1 MRAVHLLPV
10 AAAALML
17 AAAVWHDVRSHRIPN
32 TVVLAGLLVAAGLS
46 LVPSG
51 GSVAKC
57 LGGMAAG
64 FAIFLPLYAIHVLGA
79 GDVKLMAAVG
89 GFVGFP
95 DILAAALYAAVAGG
109 VVALLW
115 ATRAGELRQALRN
128 VRTGLVVGA
137 GDLAAGTL
145 PRLDSMPAVPARAP
159 YAIAIAAGTAVH
171 AWLVNT

>member
-1 MRAVHLLPV
+1 MRAVHLLTV

-46 LVPSG
+46 SMPAG
-51 GSVAKC
+51 RGVANS

-64 FAIFLPLYAIHVLGA
+64 FALFVPLYAIHVLGA

-95 DILAAALYAAVAGG
+95 GILAAALFAAAAGG
-109 VVALLW
+109 VVALVW
-115 ATRAGELRQALRN
+115 AARAGELRRALRN
-128 VRTGLVVGA
+128 VRTGLVLGA
-137 GDLAAGTL
+137 SDLAAGTL
-145 PRLDSMPAVPARAP
+145 PRLDSLPAVPVRAP
-159 YAIAIAAGTAVH
+159 YAIAIAAGTAVQG
-171 AWLVNT
+171 WLVNT